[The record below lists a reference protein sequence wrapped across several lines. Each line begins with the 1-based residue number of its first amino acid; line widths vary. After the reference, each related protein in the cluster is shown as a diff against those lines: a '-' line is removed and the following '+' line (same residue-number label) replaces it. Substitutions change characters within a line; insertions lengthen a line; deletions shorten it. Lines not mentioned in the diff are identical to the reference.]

1 MTFSGC
7 PPAMLPIM
15 SLHPIHPLTFNLAL
29 LGADGVFSSADAA
42 VRGIDRH
49 ALSRLCDRGDLL
61 RLSRG
66 WFAVGGPEPPSRER
80 RHRLTALALGRH
92 FRSRAAIS
100 HHSLL
105 ICRELATYRADLST
119 VHLTSVVDD
128 SSSVGGAG
136 GRRSVSVRRAGL
148 VIHRSVSRVRLP
160 ANRTDDRPGAMP
172 LAHAIVQSGLLA
184 GPEAALV
191 PADAALRLGRIG
203 PGDLEVSVTAFSHH
217 RGIGPVRAALPL
229 ADARHESP
237 GESRTAF
244 VLDCLG
250 YGLEPQFEVVA
261 EGRRYRADFRVVGT
275 RVLVEFD
282 GAVKY
287 ADGDRRVL
295 FDEKR
300 REDALRRAGW
310 VVVRLVWADLD
321 EPSRVRRLVAEA
333 LARVA

>member
-1 MTFSGC
+1 
-7 PPAMLPIM
+7 M
-15 SLHPIHPLTFNLAL
+15 SLASTPSVTSPSAL
-29 LGADGVFSSADAA
+29 LGLLGLIGRDGVFSSADAA
-42 VRGIDRH
+42 RRGLDRH
-49 ALSRLCDRGDLL
+49 ALSRLCDRGEVL

-66 WFAVGGPEPPSRER
+66 WFTVLGPEPPSRER
-80 RHRLTALALGRH
+80 RHLLTALALGRQ

-105 ICRELATYRADLST
+105 ICRELPTYRADLST

-128 SSSVGGAG
+128 TASGSSAG
-136 GRRSVSVRRAGL
+136 GRRSVSVRRDGL
-148 VIHRSVSRVRLP
+148 VIHRSVSGVRLP
-160 ANRTDDRPGAMP
+160 PEGSNDRPGAMP
-172 LAHAIVQSGLLA
+172 LAHAIVQAGLLA

-191 PADAALRLGRIG
+191 PADAALRLGRVS
-203 PGDLEVSVTAFSHH
+203 PGDLAASVAAFGSH

-229 ADARHESP
+229 ADAGHESP

-250 YGLEPQFEVVA
+250 YDLEPQLEVVV
-261 EGRRYRADFRVVGT
+261 EGRRYRADFRIRGT

-321 EPSRVRRLVAEA
+321 DPARVRGLVAEA
-333 LARVA
+333 LACAA